1 MFSPSYD
8 LFGCRHL
15 HINTNNFDRAAD
27 EGLSQ
32 LLIVHN
38 CAVHTKCSQQKVYI
52 FMLYVTFQI
61 SVTRLV
67 SNYGV
72 DDEEGEDDMSISSA
86 EEAEDDELS
95 YSTEKVIMNYH
106 IQQKK

>member
-1 MFSPSYD
+1 MLKF
-8 LFGCRHL
+8 LFQKR
-15 HINTNNFDRAAD
+15 TYS
-27 EGLSQ
+27 LSKQ
-32 LLIVHN
+32 
-38 CAVHTKCSQQKVYI
+38 SQKVYI
-52 FMLYVTFQI
+52 FMLYVTFYI

>member
-1 MFSPSYD
+1 
-8 LFGCRHL
+8 
-15 HINTNNFDRAAD
+15 
-27 EGLSQ
+27 
-32 LLIVHN
+32 
-38 CAVHTKCSQQKVYI
+38 
-52 FMLYVTFQI
+52 
-61 SVTRLV
+61 V

>member
-1 MFSPSYD
+1 
-8 LFGCRHL
+8 
-15 HINTNNFDRAAD
+15 
-27 EGLSQ
+27 
-32 LLIVHN
+32 
-38 CAVHTKCSQQKVYI
+38 
-52 FMLYVTFQI
+52 MLYVTFYI

-72 DDEEGEDDMSISSA
+72 DDEEGEDDMSISSV

>member
-1 MFSPSYD
+1 
-8 LFGCRHL
+8 
-15 HINTNNFDRAAD
+15 
-27 EGLSQ
+27 
-32 LLIVHN
+32 
-38 CAVHTKCSQQKVYI
+38 
-52 FMLYVTFQI
+52 MLYVTFYI

-95 YSTEKVIMNYH
+95 YSAEKVIMNYH